1 MTVES
6 LFKVLANAECG
17 AYAVSIDQTIVFW
30 NEAAER
36 VLGYSSRDVVG
47 RRCHEVPTGIQGTG
61 LTAECLGGCPFIRY
75 LRTGMVP
82 APVQLCIL
90 TATGEE
96 KWLTVTPMVAAG
108 ILREGPLLIYLFD
121 DPERAEGGHAEDSVR
136 RALTR
141 SGVGVV
147 GPHPGSTVTHEVDTV
162 LSRREVEV
170 LEHVALGWDTPRIA
184 SELGISRHT
193 VRNHIRNL
201 RQRLNASTKLEAVL
215 TAMRMG
221 ILKQE

>member
-30 NEAAER
+30 NDAAER
-36 VLGYSSRDVVG
+36 ILGYSSQDVVG
-47 RRCHEVPTGIQGTG
+47 RRCYEVATGIQGAG

-82 APVQLCIL
+82 APVQLRIL
-90 TATGEE
+90 NSSGEG
-96 KWLTVTPMVAAG
+96 KWLTVTPVVASG
-108 ILREGPLLIYLFD
+108 MLRDGPLLIYLFE
-121 DPERAEGGHAEDSVR
+121 DPEAAESGQAEDNVR
-136 RALTR
+136 RALSS

-147 GPHPGSTVTHEVDTV
+147 GPQPGGTVTHEVASV
-162 LSRREVEV
+162 LSRREIEV
-170 LEHVALGWDTPRIA
+170 LQHVALGWDTPRIA
-184 SELGISRHT
+184 NELAISRHT

-215 TAMRMG
+215 TAMRLG
-221 ILKQE
+221 ILDRK